1 MNSEPRAQSSAVVVT
16 GVGLAVPGLT
26 GPAGLLAATS
36 PSPPADGGEPF
47 DPETALKGRD
57 LRHKDRA
64 TRLALRAVEPAL
76 RDAGWYGPDGADLD
90 GARTAVVVSSNHGN
104 VDSVCGYVDT
114 AARHTSRAIS
124 ATGLPQ
130 TSTSAIAGWIAAG
143 FGLRGPAVTLCN
155 GATSG
160 IDALHWGRNLIAA
173 GRADTVV
180 VTGVEPHNDVVARL
194 LGARAVDGAASVV
207 LESAAHAAAR
217 GARARARWQGHAR
230 GRDHTDVLRGA
241 AGPAAGPVGL
251 WLTGAPGPDR
261 PHLPAGTRV
270 VALEEQL
277 GQCGGALGV
286 LQCVAAVAHFDQGG
300 DGPVLATAHAAD
312 ACAAMAFRSPR

>member
-1 MNSEPRAQSSAVVVT
+1 MNSEPTGQPYTVVVT
-16 GVGLAVPGLT
+16 GVGLAVPGLAD
-26 GPAGLLAATS
+26 PAGLLGAAD
-36 PSPPADGGEPF
+36 PSRPDGGGEPF
-47 DPETALKGRD
+47 DPETALKGRE

-76 RDAGWYGPDGADLD
+76 RDAQWYGAEGPAPDA
-90 GARTAVVVSSNHGN
+90 ARTAVVVSSNTGN

-114 AARHTSRAIS
+114 AALHTSRAIS

-143 FGLRGPAVTLCN
+143 FGLRGPALTLCN

-160 IDALHWGRNLIAA
+160 LDALRWGRGLIAA
-173 GRADTVV
+173 GRADTVI

-207 LESAAHAAAR
+207 LESAGHAAAR
-217 GARARARWQGHAR
+217 GVRGRARLRGHGRGSDPAEVLRRAR
-230 GRDHTDVLRGA
+230 GQEG
-241 AGPAAGPVGL
+241 GEVGL

-261 PHLPAGTRV
+261 EHPPAGARPL
-270 VALEEQL
+270 ALEDEL

-286 LQCVAAVAHFDQGG
+286 LQCVAAVAHYDRGG
-300 DGPVLATAHAAD
+300 AGLVVATAHATD
-312 ACAAMAFRSPR
+312 ACAAVAFQPPC